1 MTISAKYGLI
11 DQIEFFDKYVA
22 SKNLKGYYLL
32 KKGEFAYN
40 KSYSN
45 GFPYGAVKRLDLYN
59 QGAIST
65 LYICFEITNKINSNF
80 LKIYFDSNK
89 WNKEMYKIAV
99 EGARNHGL
107 LNIPINDFFNT
118 KHLFPSISE
127 QEKIADFLSAID
139 KKIGFM
145 EKKHT
150 LYQNIKKYYLEN
162 LFPKENETIPNL
174 RFLEFNN
181 DWIKT
186 TLGNCVIFLDEKRIP
201 LNQQI
206 RSQMLSKYPYY
217 GAAGIIDYVN
227 NYIFDDELILLGED
241 GSIIP
246 TLASGKC
253 WVSNHAHVLKN
264 KKNINLYFLYNI
276 LSKIHFEKYNTGTIQ
291 PKLNKKTA
299 KNIKIKITSKKE
311 QEKIV
316 DFMLSIGTKIKK
328 IQKQIKFL
336 KTFKKGLLQK
346 MFC

>member
-1 MTISAKYGLI
+1 MYQYLTSPYFKKQMNRYATGTTAKGI
-11 DQIEFFDKYVA
+11 KQ
-22 SKNLKGYYLL
+22 KNL
-32 KKGEFAYN
+32 
-40 KSYSN
+40 
-45 GFPYGAVKRLDLYN
+45 
-59 QGAIST
+59 I
-65 LYICFEITNKINSNF
+65 KIR
-80 LKIYFDSNK
+80 LKIPS
-89 WNKEMYKIAV
+89 
-99 EGARNHGL
+99 L
-107 LNIPINDFFNT
+107 L
-118 KHLFPSISE
+118 E
-127 QEKIADFLSAID
+127 QKFIGTFLSAID

-150 LYQNIKKYYLEN
+150 LYKNIKKYYLEN

-264 KKNINLYFLYNI
+264 KKYQFIFLI
-276 LSKIHFEKYNTGTIQ
+276 
-291 PKLNKKTA
+291 
-299 KNIKIKITSKKE
+299 
-311 QEKIV
+311 
-316 DFMLSIGTKIKK
+316 
-328 IQKQIKFL
+328 
-336 KTFKKGLLQK
+336 
-346 MFC
+346 

>member
-1 MTISAKYGLI
+1 MALI
-11 DQIEFFDKYVA
+11 PNPKKLSMLF
-22 SKNLKGYYLL
+22 LYYWYL
-32 KKGEFAYN
+32 KKGEKYGIKYTQGTKQQSYN
-40 KSYSN
+40 IEILKKL
-45 GFPYGAVKRLDLYN
+45 P
-59 QGAIST
+59 IT
-65 LYICFEITNKINSNF
+65 IPLYIE
-80 LKIYFDSNK
+80 
-89 WNKEMYKIAV
+89 
-99 EGARNHGL
+99 
-107 LNIPINDFFNT
+107 
-118 KHLFPSISE
+118 E
-127 QEKIADFLSAID
+127 QEKIANFLSAID
-139 KKIGFM
+139 KKIELM